1 VLERW
6 IRLVIKRRV
15 IVIAIWVVI
24 TILGVFSTSH
34 LTDLLTTSLTVPG
47 TSSAQANAIL
57 IRNFH
62 ENVEGT
68 FTVVVPFTNA
78 TSPEIT
84 ALEAKI
90 STAATKIPTGTVSE
104 ERAVG
109 GLLYA
114 NVNTSFNLGQAANAT
129 GALRSAL
136 RETGLSNAL
145 VTGPPAL
152 QHDITPVLK
161 GDLRR
166 GGPSHS
172 FSPSCCSSPS
182 WESAGGAHTF
192 SRRRGDDRRHTQCRL
207 SPRHHFLMVLYV
219 PNVVELIGLAL
230 AIDYSLFIVHRFR
243 TEVSRDN
250 VKVDDAIVTT
260 MHTAGKAVMF
270 SGSPWRSD

>member
-1 VLERW
+1 
-6 IRLVIKRRV
+6 
-15 IVIAIWVVI
+15 
-24 TILGVFSTSH
+24 VFSTSH

-114 NVNTSFNLGQAANAT
+114 NVNTSFTWARRPTPPEHCVARSRNGALERARDWTT
-129 GALRSAL
+129 GA
-136 RETGLSNAL
+136 
-145 VTGPPAL
+145 PA
-152 QHDITPVLK
+152 
-161 GDLRR
+161 
-166 GGPSHS
+166 
-172 FSPSCCSSPS
+172 
-182 WESAGGAHTF
+182 
-192 SRRRGDDRRHTQCRL
+192 
-207 SPRHHFLMVLYV
+207 RHHT
-219 PNVVELIGLAL
+219 GTK
-230 AIDYSLFIVHRFR
+230 R
-243 TEVSRDN
+243 
-250 VKVDDAIVTT
+250 
-260 MHTAGKAVMF
+260 
-270 SGSPWRSD
+270 